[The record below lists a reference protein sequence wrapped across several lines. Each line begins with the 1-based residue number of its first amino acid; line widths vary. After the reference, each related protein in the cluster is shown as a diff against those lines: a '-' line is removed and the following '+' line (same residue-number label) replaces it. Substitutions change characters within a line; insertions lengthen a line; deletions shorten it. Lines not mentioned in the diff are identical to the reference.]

1 MRVNTHHIK
10 CNHTHEA
17 QIRIIT
23 LFHYYL
29 VVSIDLH
36 ASPEQSL
43 DLVTVVLATFWV
55 SKVRLL
61 RVLSPKTFN
70 VSEKQ
75 I

>member
-1 MRVNTHHIK
+1 M
-10 CNHTHEA
+10 
-17 QIRIIT
+17 IT
-23 LFHYYL
+23 LD
-29 VVSIDLH
+29 VVSIDSH

-61 RVLSPKTFN
+61 RVLSPKTFLCLKN
-70 VSEKQ
+70 KANASEMS